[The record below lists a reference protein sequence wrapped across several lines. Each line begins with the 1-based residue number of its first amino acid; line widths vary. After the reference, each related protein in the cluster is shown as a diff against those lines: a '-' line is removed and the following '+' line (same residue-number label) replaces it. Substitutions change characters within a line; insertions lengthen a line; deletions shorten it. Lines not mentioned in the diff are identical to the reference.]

1 MSSKL
6 PSDPNHTN
14 KNRPE
19 PFGDLVRSMHNFFN
33 EKPVRGF
40 LQQMDDFFKSPF
52 PSGFGFPVETVD
64 NGKEYIVTAE
74 LPGVKREQIKINI
87 QGHLLTISVDNQEVE
102 LEEDELNNV
111 FAQKQFRQHSSRS
124 IVLPHAVNEKNIK
137 ASYRDGLLQIRIPQD
152 RGKVIDI
159 DG

>member
-19 PFGDLVRSMHNFFN
+19 PFGDLVRSMHDFFN

-40 LQQMDDFFKSPF
+40 LQQMDDFFKNPF

-87 QGHLLTISVDNQEVE
+87 QGHLLTISVDNQQVE

-111 FAQKQFRQHSSRS
+111 FAQKQFRQHLTRS

-152 RGKVIDI
+152 RGKIIDI